1 MREFV
6 RPVHEHIKDLFI
18 LDIEAFCDFADNL
31 KYHIPDS
38 LSESKFHAT
47 LGSIHKKSSNGF
59 VVGEALSSGED
70 VVLHGRDGSHCYLRG
85 EVPHLVLAQSESSL
99 TLLKDNFQ
107 GPAPGVDPVGFEEVE
122 FLVCGKESVPLPS
135 FVTLGEEQTYVAASK
150 GHVDGD
156 MVASQTAAI
165 LATLL
170 RMVEEGDELVGSVLL
185 TFICILRLAHLD
197 HAKVMAS
204 DVSGSDEQDDFC
216 TGKPTVGQHIVEMD
230 LALDNA
236 AYHLYHQGNLALV
249 VFLNPLGSMG
259 VFRMLLGETGIKLFL
274 LQSVVPILAFLTDKG
289 EVKQHLADTVGNA
302 DEQPLETEHHR
313 VCDMRVY
320 LADKLRLDTTLGIV
334 RIIYHQAYRL
344 CALRSPLLLGLVPEL
359 KRDGGKNSAPVIRL
373 IGDKSVEHVLPAV
386 KQAA

>member
-1 MREFV
+1 MTEFV

-70 VVLHGRDGSHCYLRG
+70 VVLHGRNGSHCNLRG

-122 FLVCGKESVPLPS
+122 LPVCGNESVPLPS

-150 GHVDGD
+150 GHVDGN
-156 MVASQTAAI
+156 VIAPQTAAI
-165 LATLL
+165 IATLL
-170 RMVEEGDELVGSVLL
+170 RMVEEGDELVGGVFL

-197 HAKVMAS
+197 HAKIMAP

-230 LALDNA
+230 LTLDDA
-236 AYHLYHQGNLALV
+236 AYHLNHQGNLALV
-249 VFLNPLGSMG
+249 VFPNPFGGMG
-259 VFRMLLGETGIKLFL
+259 AFRMFLGETGVKLLL

-289 EVKQHLADTVGNA
+289 EVEQHLADTVGNA

-320 LADKLRLDTTLGIV
+320 LTDKFRLDTTFGIV
-334 RIIYHQAYRL
+334 RIIYHQTYWL
-344 CALRSPLLLGLVPEL
+344 CAVRSPLLLGLVPEL
-359 KRDGGKNSAPVIRL
+359 KRDGGKNPAPVIRL
-373 IGDKSVEHVLPAV
+373 IGEKSVEHVLPAV